1 MITKNDFKL
10 KKLELQNEFY
20 KLVLSQFDFVKNVLK
35 KYDGK
40 KITKRIES
48 ELNKNAIGI
57 HYNLEKK
64 LSWWQLSTFCDNR
77 SFQENGQTFY
87 IDNSAFSIINYHRD
101 DNLNY
106 EKIRNEMDK
115 TFEYYQ
121 TKFEKQ
127 KEVLSKL
134 DELIESRNKLFEAV
148 NENTSELQNLSE
160 CFVGHESYL
169 NYKIK

>member
-1 MITKNDFKL
+1 MIKKNDFKL

-20 KLVLSQFDFVKNVLK
+20 KLALSQFDFIKSVLK

-48 ELNKNAIGI
+48 ELNKNIAGI
-57 HYNLEKK
+57 NYNLEKK
-64 LSWWQLSTFCDNR
+64 IEWWQLSIFCNNR
-77 SFQENGQTFY
+77 SFQENGNTIY
-87 IDNSAFSIINYHRD
+87 IDNSAFFIINYHRED
-101 DNLNY
+101 ILNY
-106 EKIRNEMDK
+106 KKIETEMNK

-127 KEVLSKL
+127 KEVLLKL
-134 DELIESRNKLFEAV
+134 DKLIENQNKFFYEI
-148 NENTSELQNLSE
+148 NKNTSELQNLSE
-160 CFVGHESYL
+160 CFVGYEGYL